1 MATKPKVDSTE
12 KKLRDQ
18 MAADAKKYGT
28 KSDQYIKSRTAVND
42 YLRSQG
48 KTTNSDTE
56 AGKPSNYVA
65 PPTPNLPGQNN
76 ITTSG
81 AQGVVQG
88 TGEDLITDKNGNT
101 GKAIDNLFGSYGKAG
116 KAAGDMYTNLVPLTQ
131 IDATLSPDQIAAM
144 QGLKGASEAAAVKD
158 PRQEMMLDQFLKN
171 SQQGMGQPALTAL
184 KEEGMGGIESQLQ
197 GVLRQLALRNGGSGI
212 SGPATTIG
220 QNPAIAAALQA
231 RRGLERDVMAKDIDF
246 RQTNLEQGSLAA
258 NRARDSYFSN
268 LSQAGQ
274 NYWTGATQGA
284 AQVIDSQKWNADSEL
299 NYGLGKAGAITGGA
313 DWAAQE
319 AHAKKAEELSGKA
332 IAAASSGAAGGGG
345 SAGYSGTSQNG
356 GSSLSDSY
364 KNMVKKQGT
373 APNYG

>member
-28 KSDQYIKSRTAVND
+28 KSDQYVKSRTAVND

-56 AGKPSNYVA
+56 AGKPSNYVP

-81 AQGVVQG
+81 AQGVVSG
-88 TGEDLITDKNGNT
+88 TGADMISDANGSV
-101 GKAIDNLFGSYGKAG
+101 GKSASNVFGSEYGKAG
-116 KAAGDMYTNLVPLTQ
+116 VAAGQMYTDLVPLTQ
-131 IDATLSPDQIAAM
+131 IDATLSPDQISAM
-144 QGLKGASEAAAVKD
+144 QGLKSTADAAAVKD

-197 GVLRQLALRNGGSGI
+197 GVLRQLALRNGGSGV
-212 SGPATTIG
+212 SGPAATIG
-220 QNPAIAAALQA
+220 QNPAIASALQA

-299 NYGLGKAGAITGGA
+299 NYGLGKAGAIVGGA
-313 DWAAQE
+313 DWKAQE
-319 AHAKKAEELSGKA
+319 DHAKKAEELSGKA
-332 IAAASSGAAGGGG
+332 IAAASATGGG

-356 GSSLSDSY
+356 GSSLSDNY
-364 KNMVKKQGT
+364 KNMVKK
-373 APNYG
+373 PSYG